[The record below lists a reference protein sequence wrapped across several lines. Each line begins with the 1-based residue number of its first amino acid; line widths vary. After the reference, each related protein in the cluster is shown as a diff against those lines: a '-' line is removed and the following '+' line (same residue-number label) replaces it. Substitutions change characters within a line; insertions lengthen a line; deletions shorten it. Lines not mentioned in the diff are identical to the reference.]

1 MRTLGEKASGASRRA
16 SREQQRATARLMQA
30 KGMTQQEIA
39 DALGVPQQTIS
50 RWLTR

>member
-1 MRTLGEKASGASRRA
+1 MGEQASDASRRA
-16 SREQQRATARLMQA
+16 SREQQRATARLMRA
-30 KGMTQQEIA
+30 KRMTQQEIV